1 MGLSCREAVALLQNV
16 GVIRSER
23 TSITK
28 VILFNT
34 KVNNKFLYN
43 KNIFLFFLKINIFNL
58 NFFWKDEN
66 YTQP

>member
-1 MGLSCREAVALLQNV
+1 MGLSCGEAVALLQNV